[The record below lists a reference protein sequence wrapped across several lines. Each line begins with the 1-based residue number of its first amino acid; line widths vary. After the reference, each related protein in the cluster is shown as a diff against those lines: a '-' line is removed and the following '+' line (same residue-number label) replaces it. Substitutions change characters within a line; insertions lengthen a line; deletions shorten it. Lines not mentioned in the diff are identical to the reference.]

1 MIRAALWFVGLFA
14 LAVAI
19 ALFAGNNEGMVSLFW
34 SPYRVDISLN
44 MLLLALL
51 ATFAIGYAALRAFSA
66 LLMLPQNAKRWR
78 QQQKERQMYQAF
90 VESFSHLQAGRYV
103 RASKS
108 AQTLLKLSDE
118 LRNEHAKVPQDSTMR
133 AIAHMFAADSAHAL
147 RNVEE
152 RDSHYAQALEDVPL
166 NGSQQQQ
173 EVREGAQMRAARWA
187 LDDRDPQEALRRLDQ
202 LAPGAK
208 RRTMALR
215 IKLKA
220 GRLAREVQ
228 TSLETARLLYKHGGL
243 STEAASGIVRSLLQE
258 QLHDTHDSAQV
269 QQLWSDLPSVERQ
282 DADIVL
288 SFAQRWLH
296 VGGDS
301 TTARSWLLPLWE
313 RYVQSPDRCMQASSN
328 ASSCACSRRWKIWM
342 QTGWHALNPPSALRH
357 RMRCCSIWPV
367 WPVCSAS
374 CGARAS
380 NCCARRCS
388 ACRSPHC
395 APRAGKPWPC
405 WPSSA
410 KTMPQPP
417 MPGAKPR
424 CSRRHDFQNHSYQ
437 GFMHLRWNPLQRKT
451 MPHPD

>member
-14 LAVAI
+14 LAVSI
-19 ALFAGNNEGMVSLFW
+19 ALFAGNNQGMVSLFW

-51 ATFAIGYAALRAFSA
+51 ATFAIGYAALRAFSV

-118 LRNEHAKVPQDSTMR
+118 LRNEHAKVPQDSTLR

-152 RDSHYAQALEDVPL
+152 REAHYAQALDDVPL
-166 NGSQQQQ
+166 NGTLAQQ

-187 LDDRDPQEALRRLDQ
+187 LDDRDPQEALRRLEQ

-243 STEAASGIVRSLLQE
+243 SQEAASGMIRGLLQE
-258 QLHDTHDSAQV
+258 QLHDTYDSAQV
-269 QQLWSDLPSVERQ
+269 QQLWSSLPSVERQ

-288 SFAQRWLH
+288 SFAQQWLQ

-301 TTARSWLLPLWE
+301 ATARSWLLPLWE
-313 RYVQSPDRCMQASSN
+313 RYADAPRQMHAGQQRRLFLCLQQALEDLDADWLARIESAQRAAPQDPLLQYLAGMACVQRQLWGKGEQLLRQALQ
-328 ASSCACSRRWKIWM
+328 RL
-342 QTGWHALNPPSALRH
+342 QEPALRAQSWKALALLAEQREDQAAAAH
-357 RMRCCSIWPV
+357 AWRE
-367 WPVCSAS
+367 A
-374 CGARAS
+374 A
-380 NCCARRCS
+380 
-388 ACRSPHC
+388 
-395 APRAGKPWPC
+395 
-405 WPSSA
+405 
-410 KTMPQPP
+410 
-417 MPGAKPR
+417 
-424 CSRRHDFQNHSYQ
+424 
-437 GFMHLRWNPLQRKT
+437 LQQT
-451 MPHPD
+451 A